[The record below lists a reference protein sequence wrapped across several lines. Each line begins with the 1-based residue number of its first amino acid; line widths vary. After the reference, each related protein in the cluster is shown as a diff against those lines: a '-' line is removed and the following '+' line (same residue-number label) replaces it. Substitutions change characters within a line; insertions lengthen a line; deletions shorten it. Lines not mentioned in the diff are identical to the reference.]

1 MGLDMYLK
9 ERKTGIELKYW
20 RKANQIRR
28 WFVDH
33 IDEFDVDDNLEQ
45 YDVSKE
51 LLEELKKD
59 IEYVLSGETEDE
71 RLDRAYETIPTSS
84 GFFFGDTSYD
94 EYYFDNLRY
103 TLESLEEI
111 LDEWQDW
118 YEVYYTEW
126 W

>member
-1 MGLDMYLK
+1 MGLDMYLR
-9 ERKTGIELKYW
+9 EGKTGIELKYW
-20 RKANQIRR
+20 RKANQIRQ

-33 IDEFDVDDNLEQ
+33 IDEFDVNDNLEQ

-51 LLEELKKD
+51 LLEELKED
-59 IEYVLSGETEDE
+59 IEYVLSGETEEE
-71 RLDRAYETIPTSS
+71 RLDRGYERIPTSS

-94 EYYFDNLRY
+94 EYYFDDLKY

-111 LDEWQDW
+111 LNEWQDW